1 MTLADTLCTA
11 WRGATAN
18 TLRAALTTLGIIIGV
33 ASVITTLAL
42 GNGAREA
49 VNAGFRSLGSDQIQI
64 APRYEYDDGQS
75 VLVGHILS
83 YEDGLLMP
91 DAVDLVDRVDMAVSG
106 AGKVRHGRIV
116 LDLAVTGT
124 TATARTTLVVFELG
138 APASIARPLPRLPR
152 SKFCRL

>member
-1 MTLADTLCTA
+1 M
-11 WRGATAN
+11 
-18 TLRAALTTLGIIIGV
+18 
-33 ASVITTLAL
+33 AL

-91 DAVDLVDRVDMAVSG
+91 DAVDLVDRVDMSVSG
-106 AGKVRHGRIV
+106 AGKVRRGRIV

-124 TATARTTLVVFELG
+124 TATALTTLIASGQVQPFDWIEGEPLTPDAFLDRAVLHARG
-138 APASIARPLPRLPR
+138 VAPRHA
-152 SKFCRL
+152 C